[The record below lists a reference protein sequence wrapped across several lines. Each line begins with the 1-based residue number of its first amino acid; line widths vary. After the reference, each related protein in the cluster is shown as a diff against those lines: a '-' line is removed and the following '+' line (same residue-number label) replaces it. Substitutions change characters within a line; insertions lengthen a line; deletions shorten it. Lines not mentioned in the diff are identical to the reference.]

1 MLIVSEDNGNKVIEL
16 QSIHDRLEEI
26 RQYMDKELSFKQGI
40 IGGQQEQLAH
50 QKAVLEEKDAT
61 ILRLEEQLVE
71 CRQTNE
77 GTRQLINKLLNDIS
91 SYQKD
96 IEWYKRTY
104 EKRSLPGTIW
114 QKLFRK

>member
-1 MLIVSEDNGNKVIEL
+1 MYTVIEDNGNKAIGL
-16 QSIHDRLEEI
+16 QSIHERLEEI
-26 RQYMDKELSFKQGI
+26 RLYLEKEISFKQGI
-40 IGGQQEQLAH
+40 IEGQEKQVHHL
-50 QKAVLEEKDAT
+50 KALSDEKDAA
-61 ILRLEEQLVE
+61 ILRLEQQLQE
-71 CRQTNE
+71 CRETNE

-104 EKRSLPGTIW
+104 VKRSLPGTIW